1 MSAPSDWLAASF
13 AQQRPRAMAALTRY
27 FGSVEVAEEAFA
39 EACLKAL
46 THWPARGKPHD
57 PLAWLLTTARRSGLD
72 VLRKQQRRSRIL
84 AENQTVMEETAAPL
98 PDPDALRDDVLRL
111 LFICCHP
118 ALERRD
124 QIALALR
131 VVAGLSVAEI
141 ARGFLVKAKTM
152 EQRITRA
159 KKRIADNPVP
169 FETPSP
175 QERGRRLAEVS
186 VMVYLMFNDGWSAS
200 ETETQMRPRLC
211 EEAIRIAR
219 LLAELF
225 PGMGEQ
231 MALLALLLFQHA
243 RRHARVDDKG
253 QPIAF
258 EDQARSLWSRAEM
271 NEAQAFFD
279 KARRIGH
286 QGPYLIQ
293 AAIAAEHA
301 RAPSSDA
308 TDWPLIE
315 AHYAALHALQPS
327 PVVRLNLIAVQART
341 KGPAH
346 ALAEMQTLAP
356 ELDGYRWFHTMRAA
370 FLEDTGHP
378 ETALAAYRRARAL
391 GPTAPERRLLDEKIA
406 ALKKNL

>member
-1 MSAPSDWLAASF
+1 MSGRAEWLAASV

-27 FGSVEVAEEAFA
+27 FGSVDLAEDAFA
-39 EACLKAL
+39 DACLKAL
-46 THWPARGKPHD
+46 THWPARGKPDD
-57 PLAWLLTTARRSGLD
+57 PLAWLLTTARRSGID
-72 VLRKQQRRSRIL
+72 VLRKGQRQSRLL
-84 AENQTVMEETAAPL
+84 AENQVVLTETEPPL

-124 QIALALR
+124 QIAVALR

-141 ARGFLVKAKTM
+141 ARGFLVTPKAM

-159 KKRIADNPVP
+159 KKRIAANPVP

-175 QERGRRLAEVS
+175 QERGRRLGEVS
-186 VMVYLMFNDGWSAS
+186 VMVYLMFNEGWSAS
-200 ETETQMRPRLC
+200 ETETQMRPLLC

-231 MALLALLLFQHA
+231 TALLALLLFQHA
-243 RRHARVDDKG
+243 RRHARLDGAG

-258 EDQARSLWSRAEM
+258 EDQDRSLWSRAEM
-271 NEAQAFFD
+271 NEARAFFQ
-279 KARRIGH
+279 KAQRIGH
-286 QGPYLIQ
+286 HGPYLIQ

-301 RAPSSDA
+301 RAATPET
-308 TDWPLIE
+308 TDWGLIE

-341 KGPAH
+341 KGPTH
-346 ALAEMQTLAP
+346 ALAEMQALAP
-356 ELDGYRWFHTMRAA
+356 ELDSYRWFHTMRAA
-370 FLEDTGHP
+370 FLEDTGAP
-378 ETALAAYRRARAL
+378 QAALDAYMRALDL

-406 ALKKNL
+406 ALRKNI

>member
-1 MSAPSDWLAASF
+1 MSGRAEWLAASV

-27 FGSVEVAEEAFA
+27 FGSVDLAEDAFA
-39 EACLKAL
+39 DACLKAL
-46 THWPARGKPHD
+46 THWPARGKPDD
-57 PLAWLLTTARRSGLD
+57 PLAWLLTTARRSGID
-72 VLRKQQRRSRIL
+72 VLRKGQRQSRLL
-84 AENQTVMEETAAPL
+84 AENQVVLTETEPPL

-124 QIALALR
+124 QIAVALR

-141 ARGFLVKAKTM
+141 GRGFLVKPKAM

-159 KKRIADNPVP
+159 KKRIAANPVP

-175 QERGRRLAEVS
+175 QERGRRLGEVS
-186 VMVYLMFNDGWSAS
+186 VMVYLMFNEGWSAS
-200 ETETQMRPRLC
+200 ETETQMRPLLC

-231 MALLALLLFQHA
+231 TALLALLLFQHA
-243 RRHARVDDKG
+243 RRHARLDG
-253 QPIAF
+253 AGRPIAF
-258 EDQARSLWSRAEM
+258 EDQDRILWSRAEM
-271 NEAQAFFD
+271 NEARAFFQ
-279 KARRIGH
+279 KAQRIGH
-286 QGPYLIQ
+286 HGPYLIQ

-301 RAPSSDA
+301 RATTPET
-308 TDWPLIE
+308 TDWALIE

-346 ALAEMQTLAP
+346 ALAEMQALAP
-356 ELDGYRWFHTMRAA
+356 ELDSYRWFHTMRAA
-370 FLEDTGHP
+370 FLEDTGAP
-378 ETALAAYRRARAL
+378 QAALDAYMRALDL

-406 ALKKNL
+406 ALRKNV